1 MNPQKS
7 NKEKKEKELQKQAD
21 IKNAIETQSAVSNN
35 EKTLNDSYSS
45 FVNSD
50 SAPEALIRAAQNVPE
65 GLIRSIVWKYVK
77 TINSILSKTLF
88 YLGVELGSSDED
100 ITSKAKE
107 ATKNIQL
114 LTNILIQVLDDPE
127 VKENVRQL
135 AIELNSAV
143 LKPFL
148 EAALITLNEMAPQID
163 EASDEVSMRLEKGLR
178 KLGDAVVGA
187 AEGVIGTTPYIGN
200 VWNAGASLMN
210 TLQGVQAIVD
220 NYTAIVLD
228 QTLQLLLILQKVG
241 GPAMGALDSWV
252 NFALNANNALVKFKN
267 QYDKLSASM
276 EQKEFTKTPL
286 KTKESLMGDLQNRA
300 AALDMPE
307 APGQKDAESLNE
319 DELEGRMAALD
330 MPEAPTKPP
339 VSKQKKTKVAATPIK
354 AGGGKRKKRK
364 KKTKKRNQ
372 KKRTK
377 HKSRRR
383 K

>member
-1 MNPQKS
+1 M
-7 NKEKKEKELQKQAD
+7 
-21 IKNAIETQSAVSNN
+21 
-35 EKTLNDSYSS
+35 
-45 FVNSD
+45 
-50 SAPEALIRAAQNVPE
+50 
-65 GLIRSIVWKYVK
+65 
-77 TINSILSKTLF
+77 
-88 YLGVELGSSDED
+88 
-100 ITSKAKE
+100 
-107 ATKNIQL
+107 
-114 LTNILIQVLDDPE
+114 
-127 VKENVRQL
+127 
-135 AIELNSAV
+135 
-143 LKPFL
+143 
-148 EAALITLNEMAPQID
+148 
-163 EASDEVSMRLEKGLR
+163 
-178 KLGDAVVGA
+178 

-267 QYDKLSASM
+267 QYDKISAAM

-330 MPEAPTKPP
+330 MPEAPTKPLCLN
-339 VSKQKKTKVAATPIK
+339 KKNKSCCCAYK
-354 AGGGKRKKRK
+354 GWGWKE
-364 KKTKKRNQ
+364 KKTKKEN
-372 KKRTK
+372 
-377 HKSRRR
+377 
-383 K
+383 

>member
-339 VSKQKKTKVAATPIK
+339 VSKQKKTKVATTPIK

>member
-7 NKEKKEKELQKQAD
+7 NKKEKELQKQAD
-21 IKNAIETQSAVSNN
+21 IKNAIESESAVSNN
-35 EKTLNDSYSS
+35 ETALNDSYSS
-45 FVNSD
+45 FANSD

-88 YLGVELGSSDED
+88 YLGIELGSSDED

-114 LTNILIQVLDDPE
+114 LTSILVQVLDDPE

-135 AIELNSAV
+135 AKDLNSSV

-148 EAALITLNEMAPQID
+148 EAALITLTEMSPQID
-163 EASDEVSMRLEKGLR
+163 EASDEVSMRVQKGLR

-187 AEGVIGTTPYIGN
+187 AENVIGTTPYIGN

-252 NFALNANNALVKFKN
+252 NFALNANNALVKFQN
-267 QYDKLSASM
+267 QYDKISAAM
-276 EQKEFTKTPL
+276 EQKDFTKTPL
-286 KTKESLMGDLQNRA
+286 KTKESLMGDLQSKANEATA
-300 AALDMPE
+300 AGPTATEVKPSE
-307 APGQKDAESLNE
+307 AKPG
-319 DELEGRMAALD
+319 
-330 MPEAPTKPP
+330 APIATDVKPVKGKASGP
-339 VSKQKKTKVAATPIK
+339 AKAKV
-354 AGGGKRKKRK
+354 GGRKKRK

-377 HKSRRR
+377 RKSRRR

>member
-21 IKNAIETQSAVSNN
+21 IKNAIDTQGAVSNN

-100 ITSKAKE
+100 ISQKAKE

-148 EAALITLNEMAPQID
+148 DAALITLTEMAPQID

-228 QTLQLLLILQKVG
+228 QTLQLLLIMQKVG
-241 GPAMGALDSWV
+241 GPANAAIGSWV
-252 NFALNANNALVKFKN
+252 NFALNANNALIKFKN
-267 QYDKLSASM
+267 QYDKISASM

-286 KTKESLMGDLQNRA
+286 KTKESLMGDLEKKAN
-300 AALDMPE
+300 E
-307 APGQKDAESLNE
+307 A
-319 DELEGRMAALD
+319 
-330 MPEAPTKPP
+330 T
-339 VSKQKKTKVAATPIK
+339 

-364 KKTKKRNQ
+364 KKTKKKNQ

-377 HKSRRR
+377 RKSRRR

>member
-339 VSKQKKTKVAATPIK
+339 VSKQKKTKVAAAPIK

>member
-1 MNPQKS
+1 MNTQES
-7 NKEKKEKELQKQAD
+7 NKNKKEKEIQKQAD
-21 IKNAIETQSAVSNN
+21 IKNAIESQSAVSNN
-35 EKTLNDSYSS
+35 ETALNDSYSS
-45 FVNSD
+45 FVNSNT
-50 SAPEALIRAAQNVPE
+50 APEALVRAAQNVPE

-88 YLGVELGSSDED
+88 YLGIELGSSDED

-114 LTNILIQVLDDPE
+114 LTSILVQVLDDPE

-135 AIELNSAV
+135 AKDLNSSV

-148 EAALITLNEMAPQID
+148 EAALITLTEMSPQID
-163 EASDEVSMRLEKGLR
+163 EASDEVSMRVQKGLR

-187 AEGVIGTTPYIGN
+187 AENVIGTTPYIGN

-252 NFALNANNALVKFKN
+252 NFALNANNALVKFQN
-267 QYDKLSASM
+267 QYDKISAAM
-276 EQKEFTKTPL
+276 EQKDFTKTPL
-286 KTKESLMGDLQNRA
+286 KTKESLMGDLQSKANEATA
-300 AALDMPE
+300 AVPTATEVKPSE
-307 APGQKDAESLNE
+307 AKPG
-319 DELEGRMAALD
+319 
-330 MPEAPTKPP
+330 APIATDVKP
-339 VSKQKKTKVAATPIK
+339 VKSKASGPAKAKV
-354 AGGGKRKKRK
+354 GGRKKRK

-377 HKSRRR
+377 RKSRRR

>member
-1 MNPQKS
+1 MNTQES
-7 NKEKKEKELQKQAD
+7 NKNKKEKEIQKQAD
-21 IKNAIETQSAVSNN
+21 IKNAIESQSAVSNN
-35 EKTLNDSYSS
+35 ETALNDSYSS
-45 FVNSD
+45 FVNSNT
-50 SAPEALIRAAQNVPE
+50 APEALVRAAQNVPE

-88 YLGVELGSSDED
+88 YLGIELGSSDED

-114 LTNILIQVLDDPE
+114 LTSILVQVLDDPE

-135 AIELNSAV
+135 AKDLNSSV

-148 EAALITLNEMAPQID
+148 EAALITLTEMSPQID
-163 EASDEVSMRLEKGLR
+163 EASDEVSMRVQKGLR

-187 AEGVIGTTPYIGN
+187 AENVIGTTPYIGN

-252 NFALNANNALVKFKN
+252 NFALNANNALVKFQN
-267 QYDKLSASM
+267 QYDKISAAM
-276 EQKEFTKTPL
+276 EQKDFTKAPL
-286 KTKESLMGDLQNRA
+286 KTKESLMGDLQSKANEATA
-300 AALDMPE
+300 AVPTATEVKPSE
-307 APGQKDAESLNE
+307 AKPG
-319 DELEGRMAALD
+319 
-330 MPEAPTKPP
+330 APIATDVKPVKGKASGP
-339 VSKQKKTKVAATPIK
+339 AKAKV
-354 AGGGKRKKRK
+354 GGRKKRK

-377 HKSRRR
+377 RKSRRR

>member
-1 MNPQKS
+1 MNTQES
-7 NKEKKEKELQKQAD
+7 NKKEKELQKQAD
-21 IKNAIETQSAVSNN
+21 IKNAIESQSAVSNN
-35 EKTLNDSYSS
+35 ETVLNDSYSS

-50 SAPEALIRAAQNVPE
+50 SAPEALIRAAQNIPE

-88 YLGVELGSSDED
+88 YLGVELGSSNDD
-100 ITSKAKE
+100 IAIKAKE
-107 ATKNIQL
+107 ATKNVEL
-114 LTNILIQVLDDPE
+114 LTKILIQVLDDPE

-135 AIELNSAV
+135 AIDLNNSV

-148 EAALITLNEMAPQID
+148 EAALITLTEMSPQID

-252 NFALNANNALVKFKN
+252 NFALNANNALVKFQN
-267 QYDKLSASM
+267 QYDKISAAM
-276 EQKEFTKTPL
+276 EQKDFTKTPL
-286 KTKESLMGDLQNRA
+286 KTKESLMGDLQSKANEATA
-300 AALDMPE
+300 AVPTATEVKPSE
-307 APGQKDAESLNE
+307 AKADAPLATDVKPVKGKASGPAKAKAKVG
-319 DELEGRMAALD
+319 GR
-330 MPEAPTKPP
+330 
-339 VSKQKKTKVAATPIK
+339 
-354 AGGGKRKKRK
+354 RKKRK